1 MGRIRVLS
9 DQVANQIA
17 AGEVVER
24 PASVVKELLENAVD
38 AGATRI
44 RIEVEGGGRKLIRMV
59 DNGCGMGRDDAMLAF
74 ERHATSK
81 LRSADDL
88 LHISTL
94 GFRGEALPS
103 IASVARVEL
112 DTRAVE
118 DEVGTRIEIVGGKMT
133 RVEDAGVPVG
143 TTLAIRDLF
152 FNVPARKKFLKSEP
166 TELSHVAALVT
177 HYALAHPEKHFE
189 LHSSTQA
196 LLVAPAVRDASERL
210 FQILGHDVS
219 RDMLPCA
226 AEMDFAKVGIPEP
239 PPWRRE
245 ADYEAPEPGFLRV
258 RGFVSKP
265 ELQKL
270 NRGSIYVFV
279 NGRQVRDRLVLHAL
293 TEAYRNI
300 LPSTSFPVVLL
311 FLEMPPAEVDVNV
324 HPAKTEVRFR
334 QSSFV
339 HDFVRDAVRN
349 TVMKARPAASF
360 TAAIGFSGSARPGDP
375 QMTDSLLDGRQDGI
389 EMDPVLRGPGPGSD
403 APWSEHQITEAM
415 ATEERAAA
423 EREMRRVSEP
433 VDTADT
439 DGFSLSPMRLPA
451 IPGRLAFSDAARQ
464 VGSEFDPLLGVS
476 GFEGSSDDRAAG
488 EEQRVSALRTS
499 DEARSVPVE
508 TTGLGVVRRQ
518 EFATL
523 PDAHAAT
530 HLPVG
535 APQHVP
541 AADRIEDTAKLDGL
555 GGLRPL
561 GQVQNSF
568 ILAVNEEG
576 LWIIDQHVAHERI
589 LFEKVLRERQVERV
603 QRQRLLMPLLIDL
616 MPAQMANFAA
626 MAEELAR
633 NGFEAEPFGPR
644 TLAVKS
650 APVGL
655 EGKELEL
662 ALAELLQVEDD
673 AAQADNF
680 EQRRQRIAASIACHA
695 AVKINM
701 PLDGPKMHWLLEE
714 LGKTENPMACP
725 HGRPIALR
733 YSYKEIQRAFQRI

>member
-24 PASVVKELLENAVD
+24 PASVVKELLENSVD

-44 RIEVEGGGRKLIRMV
+44 RVEVEGGGRKLIRIV

-81 LRSADDL
+81 LRVADDL

-103 IASVARVEL
+103 IASVARVDL
-112 DTRAVE
+112 QTRAAE

-133 RVEDAGVPVG
+133 RVEDTGAPVG

-166 TELSHVAALVT
+166 TELSHIAALVT

-189 LHSSTQA
+189 LHSSTNA
-196 LLVAPAVRDASERL
+196 LLVAPAVREAGERL
-210 FQILGHDVS
+210 FQILGQDVS
-219 RDMLPCA
+219 HDMLPCA
-226 AEMDFAKVGIPEP
+226 AEIDFARVGIPEP

-245 ADYEAPEPGFLRV
+245 TDYEAPEPGYLRV

-279 NGRQVRDRLVLHAL
+279 NSRQVRDRLVLHAL
-293 TEAYRNI
+293 SEAYRNI
-300 LPSTSFPVVLL
+300 LPPTSFPVVLL
-311 FLEMPPAEVDVNV
+311 FLEMPPSEVDVNV

-349 TVMKARPAASF
+349 TVLKARPAASF
-360 TAAIGFSGSARPGDP
+360 KMAIGFGDGARPGDP
-375 QMTDSLLDGRQDGI
+375 QAGDNWLNGRHDGV
-389 EMDPVLRGPGPGSD
+389 ELDPVLRGPGPGSD
-403 APWSEHQITEAM
+403 APWSEHQIAE
-415 ATEERAAA
+415 AAA
-423 EREMRRVSEP
+423 ADEREAADREQRRVSEP
-433 VDTADT
+433 ADTADAEA
-439 DGFSLSPMRLPA
+439 FSLQEMRLPP
-451 IPGRLAFSDAARQ
+451 IPGRLAFSDAGRS
-464 VGSEFDPLLGVS
+464 VSEFDPLLGVS
-476 GFEGSSDDRAAG
+476 GFESRLDSDPERTATSSG
-488 EEQRVSALRTS
+488 ERDERLHPAVPHLRPFEDVTEQAPTLT
-499 DEARSVPVE
+499 DPH
-508 TTGLGVVRRQ
+508 
-518 EFATL
+518 AT
-523 PDAHAAT
+523 T
-530 HLPVG
+530 HLPPG
-535 APQHVP
+535 TTAHSP
-541 AADRIEDTAKLDGL
+541 AAERIEDTANLNGL

-576 LWIIDQHVAHERI
+576 LWIVDQHVAHERI
-589 LFEKVLRERQVERV
+589 LFEKVLRERHVERV

-616 MPAQMANFAA
+616 LPAQMANFAA
-626 MAEELAR
+626 MAGELAR

-644 TLAVKS
+644 TLAVRS

-662 ALAELLQVEDD
+662 ALAELLQIDDD
-673 AAQADNF
+673 APQSDNMDH
-680 EQRRQRIAASIACHA
+680 RRHRIAASIACHA

-701 PLDGPKMHWLLEE
+701 PLEMSKMQWLLDE
-714 LGKTENPMACP
+714 LGRTENPMSCP

-733 YSYKEIQRAFQRI
+733 YSHKEIQRAFQRI

>member
-44 RIEVEGGGRKLIRMV
+44 RIEIEGGGRKLIRIV
-59 DNGCGMGRDDAMLAF
+59 DNGQGMVRDDAMLAF

-88 LHISTL
+88 LHIATL

-112 DTRAVE
+112 DTRSEE
-118 DEVGTRIEIVGGKMT
+118 DAVGTRIEIHGGKMT
-133 RVEDAGVPVG
+133 KVEDIGVPVG
-143 TTLAIRDLF
+143 TTIAIKDLF

-177 HYALAHPEKHFE
+177 HYALAHPDKHFE
-189 LHSSTQA
+189 LHSATHA

-210 FQILGHDVS
+210 YQILGSDVS

-226 AEMDFAKVGIPEP
+226 AEMDFARAGLPEP

-245 ADYEAPEPGFLRV
+245 EDYVAPEPGYLRV

-279 NGRQVRDRLVLHAL
+279 NGRQVRDRLILHAL
-293 TEAYRNI
+293 TEAYKNI
-300 LPSTSFPVVLL
+300 LPPTSFPVVLL
-311 FLEMPPAEVDVNV
+311 FLEMPAAEVDVNV

-339 HDFVRDAVRN
+339 HDFVRDTVRN
-349 TVMKARPAASF
+349 TVLKARPAASF
-360 TAAIGFSGSARPGDP
+360 LSAIAPSPRVG
-375 QMTDSLLDGRQDGI
+375 LLDGQESI
-389 EMDPVLRGPGPGSD
+389 ELDPVVRGPGPGSD
-403 APWSEHQITEAM
+403 APWSEHQIREALDG
-415 ATEERAAA
+415 EERRELERSVGPIDNSDIDDFSLTVKPLAPLPGRFSFGDGSPTRDTNGPA
-423 EREMRRVSEP
+423 EGMTEP
-433 VDTADT
+433 V
-439 DGFSLSPMRLPA
+439 FSSQTWNVRDACDERLP
-451 IPGRLAFSDAARQ
+451 
-464 VGSEFDPLLGVS
+464 
-476 GFEGSSDDRAAG
+476 
-488 EEQRVSALRTS
+488 
-499 DEARSVPVE
+499 EAHS
-508 TTGLGVVRRQ
+508 
-518 EFATL
+518 
-523 PDAHAAT
+523 AT
-530 HLPVG
+530 HLPPG
-535 APQHVP
+535 TATRAP
-541 AADRIEDTAKLDGL
+541 AAERIEDTANLAGL

-568 ILAVNEEG
+568 ILAVNEDG

-603 QRQRLLMPLLIDL
+603 QRQRLLMPVLIDL
-616 MPAQMANFAA
+616 VPAQMANFAA
-626 MAEELAR
+626 MAEELNR

-662 ALAELLQVEDD
+662 ALAELLQTDDD
-673 AAQADNF
+673 AAQADNM
-680 EQRRQRIAASIACHA
+680 ETRARRIAASIACHA

-701 PLDGPKMHWLLEE
+701 PLEPSKMQWLLDE

-733 YSYKEIQRAFQRI
+733 YSHKEIQRAFQRI